1 MTHPAVSSPTAL
13 PASFTFSPSGYELR
27 AAEAHTAPHNTT
39 TLRNAVMSILQAHR
53 SELDGSVVEA
63 LERVAKNQGVM
74 AAADSPTLYDAALSL
89 LRMNRLSPRE
99 SADLVAAVRGMTI
112 GLSAANCFSY

>member
-1 MTHPAVSSPTAL
+1 
-13 PASFTFSPSGYELR
+13 
-27 AAEAHTAPHNTT
+27 
-39 TLRNAVMSILQAHR
+39 MSILQAHR